1 MDKNFFD
8 KNIIITGSSSGLGR
22 ELSLSLDALGAKL
35 VLLGRNKKSLLK
47 TKSLMKNKH
56 KYIICDF
63 SKLNDTQKKI
73 KEIFK
78 GKKFDGLVH
87 GAGNYMLS
95 PLQLINENEITDAV
109 NTNLISPF
117 LITKEFCK
125 RSNFNNDASIIF
137 VSSVTAIIGSSSLS
151 IYSMTKSGQV
161 GLARS
166 LAVEMASK
174 KIRVNS
180 ISPGLVN
187 SRISEVLSSNTDSD
201 SFENIK
207 KKHLL
212 GIGEYSDIVSSILFL
227 LSDKSKWITGSNMIV
242 DGGYSIN

>member
-1 MDKNFFD
+1 LDNFFFD
-8 KNIIITGSSSGLGR
+8 KNFIITGASSGLGK
-22 ELSLSLDALGAKL
+22 EVSLSLDSLGANL
-35 VLLGRNKKSLLK
+35 VLLGRNKTSLLR
-47 TKSLMKNKH
+47 TKNLMKNNH
-56 KYIICDF
+56 KYIVCDF
-63 SKLNDTQKKI
+63 SKLNDTKKKI
-73 KEIFK
+73 KEMFK
-78 GKKFDGLVH
+78 DKKFHGLIH

-95 PLQLINENEITDAV
+95 PLQLISEKEIADSV
-109 NTNLISPF
+109 NTNLISPL

-125 RSNFNNDASIIF
+125 RNNYNNNASIIF
-137 VSSVTAIIGSSSLS
+137 VSSIAGIIGSSSLS
-151 IYSMTKSGQV
+151 IYSMTKSGQI

-180 ISPGLVN
+180 ISPGLIN
-187 SRISEVLSSNTDSD
+187 SRISEVLRSNISSD

-212 GIGEYSDIVSSILFL
+212 GIGKYSDIVSSLLFL
-227 LSDKSKWITGSNMIV
+227 LSDKSNWITGSNMIV

>member
-1 MDKNFFD
+1 LYKNFFD

>member
-1 MDKNFFD
+1 MDKFFYD

-22 ELSLSLDALGAKL
+22 ELSMSLDALGANL
-35 VLLGRNKKSLLK
+35 VLLGRNKTSLIK
-47 TKSLMKNKH
+47 TKNLMKNKH
-56 KYIICDF
+56 EYILCDF
-63 SKLNDTQKKI
+63 SKLNDVKKKI
-73 KEIFK
+73 KVIFK

-95 PLQLINENEITDAV
+95 PLQLISEKDINDAV
-109 NTNLISPF
+109 NTNLISPL

-125 RSNFNNDASIIF
+125 RNNYNNEASIIF
-137 VSSVTAIIGSSSLS
+137 VSSVAAIVGSSFLS
-151 IYSMTKSGQV
+151 VYSMTKSGQI

-166 LAVEMASK
+166 LAVEMSAK

-187 SRISEVLSSNTDSD
+187 SRISEILRRNTTEDG
-201 SFENIK
+201 FENIK

-212 GIGEYSDIVSSILFL
+212 GIGKYSDIVSSMLFL
-227 LSDKSKWITGSNMIV
+227 LSNKSNWITGSNMIV

>member
-1 MDKNFFD
+1 LDKNFFD

>member
-1 MDKNFFD
+1 MDKSFLN
-8 KNIIITGSSSGLGR
+8 KNIIVTGSSSGLGR
-22 ELSLSLDALGAKL
+22 ELSLSLDILGANL
-35 VLLGRNKKSLLK
+35 VLLGRNKKSLLR

-56 KYIICDF
+56 TYIVCDF
-63 SKLNDTQKKI
+63 SKLNDTKNKI

-78 GKKFDGLVH
+78 EIKFDGLVH
-87 GAGNYMLS
+87 AAGNYILS
-95 PLQLINENEITDAV
+95 PLQLIDEKEIADAV
-109 NTNLISPF
+109 NTNLISPL

-125 RSNFNNDASIIF
+125 RSNYNNNASIIF
-137 VSSVTAIIGSSSLS
+137 VSSVAAIVGSSSLS
-151 IYSMTKSGQV
+151 IYSMTKSGQI
-161 GLARS
+161 GLAKS

-187 SRISEVLSSNTDSD
+187 SRISEVLSANTTAD
-201 SFENIK
+201 SFENVK

-212 GIGEYSDIVSSILFL
+212 GIGKYSDIVSSLLFL
-227 LSDKSKWITGSNMIV
+227 LSNKSNWITGSNMIV